1 MAENEGGGSDRASEV
16 DAADIT
22 ALLQS
27 AHSGDRQSFDRLFG
41 VVYQELRRI
50 AQRQL
55 RSAPSSVT
63 LETTALVHE
72 AYLRLRRNEQWST
85 RDRQHFYALAAQ
97 VMRRLVIDYARA
109 RTRSKRGGRIAPAS
123 IEGLELP
130 VASRA
135 ESLMA
140 LDEALDRLG
149 HAEPELARLVEW
161 RVFGGMSNEEVADL
175 LAVSERT
182 VKRRWRL
189 ARAFLLQE
197 LAPEGTPGGPEG
209 PPGGPE
215 GPPG

>member
-1 MAENEGGGSDRASEV
+1 MAKAEGEGRDPARAEA
-16 DAADIT
+16 DEADIT
-22 ALLQS
+22 ALLGA
-27 AHSGDRQSFDRLFG
+27 AHGGDRQAFDRLFG

-72 AYLRLRRNEQWST
+72 AYLRLRRNEHWST

-109 RTRSKRGGRIAPAS
+109 RTRSKRGGRLAPAS

-130 VASRA
+130 VAARA

-149 HAEPELARLVEW
+149 HADPELARLVEW
-161 RVFGGMSNEEVADL
+161 RFFGGMSNEEVAEL
-175 LAVSERT
+175 LSVSERT

-197 LAPEGTPGGPEG
+197 LAPEVAPGSTPEG
-209 PPGGPE
+209 VPE
-215 GPPG
+215 

>member
-1 MAENEGGGSDRASEV
+1 MPDSKGPWHDPAGGQVDASE
-16 DAADIT
+16 IT
-22 ALLQS
+22 ALLQA
-27 AHSGDRQSFDRLFG
+27 AHGGDRQSFDRLFG

-55 RSAPSSVT
+55 RSAPPSVT

-109 RTRSKRGGRIAPAS
+109 RTRSKRGGKLALYP
-123 IEGLELP
+123 LESVDLP
-130 VASRA
+130 VAERA
-135 ESLMA
+135 ESLVA
-140 LDEALDRLG
+140 LDEALDRLSR
-149 HAEPELARLVEW
+149 ADPELAHLVEW
-161 RVFGGMSNEEVADL
+161 RFFGGMSTEEVADL
-175 LAVSERT
+175 MAVSERT

-197 LAPEGTPGGPEG
+197 LAPEGA
-209 PPGGPE
+209 PP
-215 GPPG
+215 